1 MWPALE
7 SCGTYGLRFHGFA
20 RVGKGL
26 ACCRSVWRDARVYGE
41 SRLAQTFALVL
52 PDARQNRNI
61 SEAGVSYDGNCGLAC
76 GKGQGRAFS
85 AF

>member
-7 SCGTYGLRFHGFA
+7 SSGTYGMRFHGLA
-20 RVGKGL
+20 LVGKGL
-26 ACCRSVWRDARVYGE
+26 AYCRSVWRNAGVYGD
-41 SRLAQTFALVL
+41 SGLAQTFAPVL

-61 SEAGVSYDGNCGLAC
+61 SEAGVSSASNCGLAC
-76 GKGQGRAFS
+76 GKGQGRVFS